1 MKSTPLFPKTRN
13 DMKDTV
19 IPQTQIF
26 INNIILDIL
35 PELEKEDKVLMEIYY
50 LLEDLIG
57 QTDPWTF
64 TFLEL
69 KITVLASLDTAIKE
83 DRLGP
88 LVLVLEG
95 LLLTMAKNDLMTFE
109 ALAQFLSNE
118 KKRLKEKVFFKNNLT
133 L

>member
-1 MKSTPLFPKTRN
+1 MKSTPLLPKTRN

-19 IPQTQIF
+19 IPQTQNF

-35 PELEKEDKVLMEIYY
+35 PELEKEDKVLTEIYY
-50 LLEDLIG
+50 LIKDLIG
-57 QTDPWTF
+57 QAYPWTF

-69 KITVLASLDTAIKE
+69 KITVLASLDDSIKE
-83 DRLGP
+83 DRLEQ

-118 KKRLKEKVFFKNNLT
+118 KNRLKEKVFF
-133 L
+133 